1 MVNSARAAGL
11 MLGLFGLSLGCTE
24 SAPRKLE
31 VFTVDVR
38 LESQDPSLDLSGLPV
53 SLDDSGRFSTNAQGR
68 MLLTYQQFAG
78 AHLKL
83 KVKLPDHLQADAPLE
98 REYVLKVDDNG
109 RTEPVEFVLWV
120 SKAENKP
127 TGDKVDFVIAVD
139 GECEGR
145 VVRFEGKAVGVTGP
159 DGFLEHVVTRY
170 PGKEVELIAEAKDG
184 CPALRCRYLLSED
197 DTILRVDSSCETLT
211 PAKAPEPPPM
221 VAEAPK
227 SPAPKP
233 EPRRVTVA
241 SRAMPAEPKPRRQPP
256 KSRTAP
262 EKVAKARAPVAERSP
277 APAPKP
283 EPKPAAAAKPEPK
296 PEAAKPEAKP
306 AIAQNP
312 EPEAPDPV
320 PSKAD
325 STEVAARET
334 PAPNPEA
341 PDPEVK
347 AEPKAPKAGHV
358 ALQVHC
364 EPEGLLLHVDGKK
377 TGEICRSGLMLELK
391 PGVHKLST
399 SGPSCPESKASF
411 IELSPAARSTA
422 IHLKNAC
429 TLSCEDRVRQKLRE
443 RQRPTGVE
451 LACLRLEPSA
461 KGYVDAQL
469 LLSYAYMQGRDLPE
483 ATKLLRATLKT
494 PAGKTQPEVLLRL
507 ATLESKQNQ
516 LDSAISHAEEAWR
529 YRMKFTGGPQVRA
542 TSVMQLLKLRAG
554 LQEQRFYADEDESAY
569 NRALD
574 LYGQLAATASKNG
587 HGSRA
592 QAAQTAMTR
601 LKKQKRRIDGG

>member
-221 VAEAPK
+221 VAEP
-227 SPAPKP
+227 SIPAPKP

-241 SRAMPAEPKPRRQPP
+241 SRAMPAEPKARRRPQE
-256 KSRTAP
+256 SRPAP
-262 EKVAKARAPVAERSP
+262 EKVAEIRAPVAERSP

-283 EPKPAAAAKPEPK
+283 EPKPAAAPKPEPK

-312 EPEAPDPV
+312 E
-320 PSKAD
+320 
-325 STEVAARET
+325 
-334 PAPNPEA
+334 PEA

-377 TGEICRSGLMLELK
+377 TGEICRAGLTLELK

-411 IELSPAARSTA
+411 IELSPAARTTA

-574 LYGQLAATASKNG
+574 LYEQLAVTASKNG
-587 HGSRA
+587 HASRA